1 MLRRISL
8 SLLLLLPLA
17 ACTEGGGS
25 ATPDM
30 SPEKEDMS
38 VVGDMSAEMLD
49 ADMGEPPIGD
59 MALVSEDMSS
69 PPEDMSARDPVPDP
83 SVYASCAPY
92 AVRGEFEVGVTTLML
107 DGVPV
112 EVWYPA
118 KMAGE
123 ARDVYDLRDWLPPD
137 FQEKI
142 STEEPTKF
150 TTDAYRDVPI
160 ADGGPW
166 PLALFSHGYAGYR
179 LQSTALMTHLA
190 SWGYVVAS
198 TEHKERWLAAIL
210 ANDLGGLSNGNNAQV
225 IGGVAD
231 LMAAQAEEVGG
242 RFEEKIDLEHVAVI
256 GHSAGG
262 AAAIQVSNDERYDV
276 IVGYTPA
283 VKSFEGDLA
292 GDAGVE
298 GISLSGTNDRLT
310 LARDIEAWSAQQP
323 LEHPYVAIAKA
334 GHLAPSDICLIGRE
348 RGGVVSI
355 AEDSGLDVPALI
367 KGLARDGCRSS
378 DLRAEASWPIF
389 GHFTVARLRAT
400 FGQEGGREALGAEAV
415 GCFGELIRTSSI
427 TE

>member
-123 ARDVYDLRDWLPPD
+123 ALQAPRRRPV
-137 FQEKI
+137 
-142 STEEPTKF
+142 STSDCT
-150 TTDAYRDVPI
+150 
-160 ADGGPW
+160 ADSSAPHLTSG
-166 PLALFSHGYAGYR
+166 AL
-179 LQSTALMTHLA
+179 
-190 SWGYVVAS
+190 
-198 TEHKERWLAAIL
+198 
-210 ANDLGGLSNGNNAQV
+210 D
-225 IGGVAD
+225 
-231 LMAAQAEEVGG
+231 
-242 RFEEKIDLEHVAVI
+242 HV
-256 GHSAGG
+256 H
-262 AAAIQVSNDERYDV
+262 QR
-276 IVGYTPA
+276 
-283 VKSFEGDLA
+283 
-292 GDAGVE
+292 
-298 GISLSGTNDRLT
+298 
-310 LARDIEAWSAQQP
+310 
-323 LEHPYVAIAKA
+323 
-334 GHLAPSDICLIGRE
+334 
-348 RGGVVSI
+348 
-355 AEDSGLDVPALI
+355 
-367 KGLARDGCRSS
+367 
-378 DLRAEASWPIF
+378 
-389 GHFTVARLRAT
+389 
-400 FGQEGGREALGAEAV
+400 
-415 GCFGELIRTSSI
+415 
-427 TE
+427 